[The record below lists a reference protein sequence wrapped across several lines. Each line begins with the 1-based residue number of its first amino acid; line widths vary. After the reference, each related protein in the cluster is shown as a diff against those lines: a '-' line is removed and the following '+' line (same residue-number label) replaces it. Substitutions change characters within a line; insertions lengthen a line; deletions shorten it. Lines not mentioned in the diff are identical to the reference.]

1 MKTVIISQARMTSTR
16 LPGKVLKEVLGKPL
30 LAYQIERLKK
40 TKKADA
46 VIVATT
52 VNTTDEPIV
61 ELCGRLNIACF
72 RGSEED
78 VLSRYYHAACEAQ
91 ADIVVRVTSD
101 CPLIDPV
108 VVDEVI
114 DAFTACWECNYA
126 SNTLVRTYPRGMD
139 TEVFSFVALEQA
151 FKEAAAK
158 PEREHVTPYIYN
170 HPEIFR
176 IKNVLYRQDESRH
189 RWTVDTADDFTLI
202 EKIINELYP
211 NKPGFALED
220 VLALFDRHPEWYF
233 INAHVEQKIV

>member
-30 LAYQIERLKK
+30 LAYHIERLQK

-46 VIVATT
+46 VMVATT
-52 VNTTDEPIV
+52 VNATDEPIV
-61 ELCGRLNIACF
+61 ELCGRLNINCF

-78 VLSRYYHAACEAQ
+78 VLSRYYNAASDAQ

-108 VVDEVI
+108 VVDKVI
-114 DAFTACWECNYA
+114 ESFTACGECNYA

-151 FKEAAAK
+151 FKEAAAT

-176 IKNVLYRQDESRH
+176 LKNVLYRQDESRH
-189 RWTVDTADDFTLI
+189 RWTVDTVDDFALI
-202 EKIINELYP
+202 EKVINDLYP
-211 NKPGFALED
+211 DKPDFSLAD
-220 VLALFDRHPEWYF
+220 VLALFDRHPDWYF
-233 INAHVEQKIV
+233 INAHVEQKKV